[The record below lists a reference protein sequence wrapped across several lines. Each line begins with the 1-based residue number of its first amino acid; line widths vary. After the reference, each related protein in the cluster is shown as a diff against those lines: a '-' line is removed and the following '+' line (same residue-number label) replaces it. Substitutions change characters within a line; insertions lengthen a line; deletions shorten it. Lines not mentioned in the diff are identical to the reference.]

1 MIKALE
7 SCMNQKVLWWL
18 DCRECL
24 VARRPV
30 RRVLQP
36 SEQEQ
41 ARACTSGDCGVQDR
55 KLMNRQFENLGRHE
69 NSSRTWVTFMIRKII
84 IRKRNK
90 KCDHPYFCGFSLLSW
105 RWRASGKQQ
114 FFYPCVSLL
123 PSQGPAI
130 E

>member
-7 SCMNQKVLWWL
+7 SRMNQKVLWWL

-30 RRVLQP
+30 RRLLQP

-41 ARACTSGDCGVQDR
+41 ARACTSGDWGARQEADE
-55 KLMNRQFENLGRHE
+55 QFENLGKHE
-69 NSSRTWVTFMIRKII
+69 NSSRAWVTFMIRKII

-90 KCDHPYFCGFSLLSW
+90 KCDHPCFCGFSLLSW

-114 FFYPCVSLL
+114 FFCPCVSLL

-130 E
+130 A